1 MVWKQ
6 LRNLEVLQLMEQKQ
20 IPYKHKGK
28 GGEIINKKPLSDQ
41 SKNYTEKYPEHCK
54 FSTV

>member
-1 MVWKQ
+1 
-6 LRNLEVLQLMEQKQ
+6 MEQKQ
-20 IPYKHKGK
+20 IQYKHKGK